1 MSVAQPLEP
10 DGDPPVLRMPSPD
23 TNTAA
28 GEMLGEELR
37 RHRELRGLTLKD
49 VAPVIRGSTSK
60 VSRLERGES
69 PPKPRD
75 VYDLARHYRL
85 SDAEM
90 RVVEQLLAQTNNQEW
105 YEQFADVTPDYL
117 RRLIRLEGRAD
128 WITIFENQVVP
139 GLLQT
144 RAYAESMV
152 RLVRPDA
159 PDDDVMRIVMLRLRR
174 QFILE
179 QGRRLTLLLDETV
192 LDRCRGGAKVMHEQ
206 MEHLVKAAQSHK
218 VNIRLLNKNHV
229 LSPYPF
235 TLLKFPTGGP
245 SELAYVEH
253 VNSATYAT
261 QRKALD
267 GYHKWLALMHAA
279 AESMESS
286 LEKLQAA
293 VERYAQQ
300 ARVDS

>member
-1 MSVAQPLEP
+1 MSVAQPEP
-10 DGDPPVLRMPSPD
+10 EGDPSVVRMASPD
-23 TNTAA
+23 SNAAA

-37 RHRELRGLTLKD
+37 RYRELRGLTLKD

-69 PPKPRD
+69 PPKARD
-75 VYDLARHYRL
+75 VYDLARYYGL
-85 SDAEM
+85 SDAQM

-144 RAYAESMV
+144 RAYAEAMV
-152 RLVRPDA
+152 RLVRPDD
-159 PDDDVMRIVMLRLRR
+159 PEDVVMRIVMLRLRR
-174 QFILE
+174 QFILG

-192 LDRCRGGAKVMHEQ
+192 LDRCRGNAQVMYEQ
-206 MEHLVKAAQSHK
+206 MEHLVTAAKSDK
-218 VNIRLLNKNHV
+218 VNIRLLNKDCV
-229 LSPYPF
+229 LPPYPF
-235 TLLKFPTGGP
+235 TLLNFPAGGP

-267 GYHKWLALMHAA
+267 GYHKWLTLMHDAA
-279 AESMESS
+279 DSMKAS
-286 LEKLQAA
+286 LTKLQAA

-300 ARVDS
+300 ARA